1 MHRGHDF
8 PCVISPHRA
17 DFCFFSVCLVMRVC
31 QSLLGADLRGTGVCD
46 LVVTSMH
53 SVDVLSWEADSG
65 AAMLHAKL
73 ECIDDIQQLE
83 EALRNMQSQ
92 QTQTQEA

>member
-1 MHRGHDF
+1 M
-8 PCVISPHRA
+8 
-17 DFCFFSVCLVMRVC
+17 CLAMRVC

-73 ECIDDIQQLE
+73 ECIDDIAQLE

-92 QTQTQEA
+92 QTQTQDA